1 MIYGFAKQSGGQ
13 VRVHSQVG
21 RGTEMCI
28 YLPRYRRTGAES
40 GSQGQRAGR
49 LPKAGE
55 TILVVDDEPT
65 VRALLTDV
73 LGDLGYTDRGR

>member
-28 YLPRYRRTGAES
+28 YLPRYPANRCRIRITRTTRR
-40 GSQGQRAGR
+40 R

-73 LGDLGYTDRGR
+73 LGDLGYT